1 MACGLVEEDQE
12 LLGNPNTLMLPR
24 VSVKNP
30 AILKPTKHTPLFV
43 EGVGTATV
51 QEMSDRISQILAT
64 IANGLQNEDDDA
76 MLYLQE
82 SMSKGSE
89 LFKLVEGLNAAKQFI
104 SIKRTTS

>member
-1 MACGLVEEDQE
+1 LEEDQE
-12 LLGNPNTLMLPR
+12 LLDNSNTLMLPR

-51 QEMSDRISQILAT
+51 QEMADRISQILAT
-64 IANGLQNEDDDA
+64 IANGLQIEDDDA
-76 MLYLQE
+76 IVYLQE

-104 SIKRTTS
+104 SSKRNSV